1 MMPTILY
8 IIAISLQFA
17 GAIIL
22 VKRFNPIK
30 ARAFIFKSIEE
41 DKEKGGTDFGEFD
54 EEGQFRIVEKEI
66 LQAKAEEIYLN
77 GLAFGYIAIGYVL
90 GIFGEIHCNKYIIAA
105 FVVALAINGCWD
117 LDMQALRRK
126 EFSGGH
132 PGPRFVIKTESM
144 FDERFFDR

>member
-105 FVVALAINGCWD
+105 FVVALAILLMGAGTWICRHCAEKNFPED
-117 LDMQALRRK
+117 IQVRD
-126 EFSGGH
+126 S
-132 PGPRFVIKTESM
+132 
-144 FDERFFDR
+144 